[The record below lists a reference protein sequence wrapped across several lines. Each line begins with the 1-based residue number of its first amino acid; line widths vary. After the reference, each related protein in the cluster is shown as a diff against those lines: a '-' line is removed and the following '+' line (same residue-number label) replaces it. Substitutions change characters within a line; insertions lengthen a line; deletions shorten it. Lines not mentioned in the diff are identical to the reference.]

1 MQQTT
6 LNADNIRQPISIAS
20 NSKDFVDKIT
30 DFSHKRHYPAKSL
43 IIYAGDK
50 SDALYYINEG
60 SVAVLMNDD
69 NGHEI
74 VLAYLNVGD
83 FFGEMG
89 LFDEDSGRSAWVKAR
104 TDCKLSELSYTRFRQ
119 LAEEEPD
126 LLYSLAGQMA
136 SRLRKTS
143 RKVGDLAFMDVAGRI
158 ARALLD
164 LAKEPDAITHPDGMQ
179 IRITRQ
185 EIGKIVGCSREMAGR
200 VLKELEDRN
209 LITASGK
216 TIVVFGT
223 R

>member
-1 MQQTT
+1 MLAVDHTKQAHS
-6 LNADNIRQPISIAS
+6 LIPNARA
-20 NSKDFVDKIT
+20 FLEKIT

-43 IIYAGDK
+43 IIYAGDT

-69 NGHEI
+69 DGHEI
-74 VLAYLNVGD
+74 VLAYLSEGD

-89 LFDEDSGRSAWVKAR
+89 LFDEESGRSAWVKAR
-104 TDCKLSELSYTRFRQ
+104 TDCKLSELSYTKFRQ
-119 LAEEEPD
+119 LAEKEPD

-136 SRLRKTS
+136 TRLRKTS
-143 RKVGDLAFMDVAGRI
+143 RKVGDLAFMDVTGRI

-179 IRITRQ
+179 IHITRQ

-200 VLKELEDRN
+200 VLKELEERN
-209 LITASGK
+209 LITATGK

>member
-1 MQQTT
+1 MSQALSKQDSFNDQQNT
-6 LNADNIRQPISIAS
+6 LIQDPQIIDRFLSHA
-20 NSKDFVDKIT
+20 
-30 DFSHKRHYPAKSL
+30 HKRRYPAKSL

-50 SDALYYINEG
+50 PDALYYINEG

-74 VLAYLNVGD
+74 VLAYLNAGD

-89 LFDEDSGRSAWVKAR
+89 LFDETCGRSAWVKAR
-104 TDCKLSELSYTRFRQ
+104 TECSLSEISYSKFRQ
-119 LAEEEPD
+119 LTQSEPD
-126 LLYSLAGQMA
+126 LLYALAGQMA

-143 RKVGDLAFMDVAGRI
+143 RKVGDLAFMDVTGRI
-158 ARALLD
+158 ARTLLD
-164 LAKEPDAITHPDGMQ
+164 LAKEPDAMTHPDGMQ

-200 VLKELEDRN
+200 VLKELEERH
-209 LITASGK
+209 LISAAGK
-216 TIVVFGT
+216 TIVVYGT